1 MYRNATDKFLSVGYY
16 LANKARPTSSKG
28 IFTPRKKIIMSHLI
42 LL

>member
-1 MYRNATDKFLSVGYY
+1 MYRNATDKFSYY